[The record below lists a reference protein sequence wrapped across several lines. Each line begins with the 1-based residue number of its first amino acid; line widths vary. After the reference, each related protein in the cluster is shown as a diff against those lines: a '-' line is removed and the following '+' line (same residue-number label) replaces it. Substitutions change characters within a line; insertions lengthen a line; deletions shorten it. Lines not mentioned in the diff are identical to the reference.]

1 MFNYNT
7 IINPGKK
14 VIYKDKGSK
23 FYGFAVPVETNKQV
37 KKALDEIKQKHS
49 SAGHIC
55 HAYQHGIEKTYYRV
69 SDDGEPNNSA
79 GLPIY
84 GQIQSFKVTNIL
96 IVIIRYFGG
105 TKLGIGGLINAYKT
119 TAKLSL
125 EASQIKTLDILI
137 LCKLSF
143 DYKDISKVMRVIK
156 KQQLIIKSQR
166 LEMECEVLVLAKK
179 INLKSFTKSMQAFHL
194 IKVEILND

>member
-49 SAGHIC
+49 SAGHFC
-55 HAYQHGIEKTYYRV
+55 YAYKYGIEKTYYRV

-84 GQIQSFKVTNIL
+84 GQLEAYKLTNIL
-96 IVIIRYFGG
+96 IVIVRYFGG
-105 TKLGIGGLINAYKT
+105 TKLGFGGLISAYKT
-119 TAKLSL
+119 TAKLTLGS
-125 EASQIKTLDILI
+125 SQIKTLDILVP
-137 LCKLSF
+137 CKLSF
-143 DYKDISKVMRVIK
+143 VYEDISKVMRVIK
-156 KQQLIIKSQR
+156 KHQIIIKSQR

-179 INLKSFTKSMQAFHL
+179 INLDRLIITIEAFHQ
-194 IKVEILND
+194 IKIEILND

>member
-49 SAGHIC
+49 SAVHFC
-55 HAYQHGIEKTYYRV
+55 YAYQHGIEKTYYRV

-84 GQIQSFKVTNIL
+84 SQIQSFKVTNIL